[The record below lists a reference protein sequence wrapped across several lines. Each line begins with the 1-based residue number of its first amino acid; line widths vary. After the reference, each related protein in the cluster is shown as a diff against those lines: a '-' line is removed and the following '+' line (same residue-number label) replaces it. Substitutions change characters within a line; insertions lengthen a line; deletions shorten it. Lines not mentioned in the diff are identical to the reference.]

1 MSVPV
6 LQKGPQSGNQP
17 RLQGVERVAL
27 EEPISLKWIGLR
39 LNLRW
44 WPGAVFLPQ
53 HYNMWIPQ
61 VGHSGR
67 LGRMLYSSS

>member
-44 WPGAVFLPQ
+44 WPGAVFLPE
-53 HYNMWIPQ
+53 HYNMRDS
-61 VGHSGR
+61 SGR
-67 LGRMLYSSS
+67 AFGRLERVLYSSS